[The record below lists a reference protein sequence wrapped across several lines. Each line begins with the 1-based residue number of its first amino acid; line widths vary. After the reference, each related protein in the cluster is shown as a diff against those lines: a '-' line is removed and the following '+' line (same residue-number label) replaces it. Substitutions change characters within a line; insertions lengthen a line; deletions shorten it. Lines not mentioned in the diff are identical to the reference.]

1 MCMSVNEKLLNLI
14 NLIKAKKSQRVLL
27 KELRP
32 GDMVWAKMPLKSE
45 ELEKIEE
52 THRIRPY
59 LVMWKDRANI
69 YAYMSSSKKSVSCR
83 NYETYMINRLRYTN
97 RKDSWL
103 DLRRIVKV
111 PVNCLMDK
119 MCHLERPDLLMIE
132 KRLQMQRNRK
142 MIVERTFGVPF
153 SLQEGDVV
161 RSDNVKYYV
170 LDSNEMNTHCYML
183 TKRLKEG
190 KNAERVK
197 IDGKLQYIYFEK
209 KTLWKD
215 EVVRIIDMAGLEER
229 FEINRLMRKRRE

>member
-1 MCMSVNEKLLNLI
+1 MGINDMLLNCVSLLRA
-14 NLIKAKKSQRVLL
+14 NKSQKVLL
-27 KELRP
+27 KELRQ
-32 GDMVWAKMPLKSE
+32 GDMVWARMPLKRE
-45 ELEKIEE
+45 ELEKVEE
-52 THRIRPY
+52 SHRIRPY
-59 LVMWKDRANI
+59 LVMWKDWANI

-142 MIVERTFGVPF
+142 MVVERTFGVPF

-161 RSDNVKYYV
+161 KSDNVKYYV
-170 LDSNEMNTHCYML
+170 LDSNDMNTKCYML
-183 TKRLKEG
+183 TKRLIEG
-190 KNAERVK
+190 KNAQRVR
-197 IDGKLQYIYFEK
+197 IDGKLEYMYLEK
-209 KTLWKD
+209 KILWKD
-215 EVVRIIDMAGLEER
+215 DIVRIIDMASLKER
-229 FEINRLMRKRRE
+229 FEINRLRKRKQ